1 MCFDK
6 VVKENIR
13 NLKTGANLVG
23 STKVLYRSRTCII
36 PIVLRLSLEL
46 KQKKK
51 KKNPASQ
58 ICLSKHI

>member
-13 NLKTGANLVG
+13 SLKPGANLAG

-36 PIVLRLSLEL
+36 QIVLRLGL
-46 KQKKK
+46 
-51 KKNPASQ
+51 
-58 ICLSKHI
+58 